1 MTGDSQ
7 FAVVDGKKPS
17 LTRPQEAEAGLSIPG
32 PIERQLEQALEPL
45 VEPEQRGQLLTA
57 VMRVVTESYSGPL
70 PHPAHFEAYE
80 DAQPGS
86 ADRILMMAEKQQS
99 HRIWWERF
107 ALIAQFSLAGFGLL
121 CALLV
126 SLSLIYGAI
135 KLGMAGHDWLGGV
148 LVATS
153 AIGMVT
159 SFIKGR
165 SLFNHIAQPGTE
177 PAADPTPPK
186 KQNPKPE
193 RRRRR

>member
-1 MTGDSQ
+1 VTGDNRL
-7 FAVVDGKKPS
+7 AVVDGKRPS
-17 LTRPQEAEAGLSIPG
+17 LAHPQEAEVGLSIPTS
-32 PIERQLEQALEPL
+32 IERQLEQALEPL
-45 VEPEQRGQLLTA
+45 VEPKQRGQLLTA
-57 VMRVVTESYSGPL
+57 VMRVMTESFSGPL
-70 PHPAHFEAYE
+70 PHPAHFQAYE

-99 HRIWWERF
+99 HRMWWEKF

-135 KLGMAGHDWLGGV
+135 KLGIAGHEVLGGV

-165 SLFNHIAQPGTE
+165 SLFNQITQPKSMSVTRF
-177 PAADPTPPK
+177 AKFKTIIIT
-186 KQNPKPE
+186 
-193 RRRRR
+193 RHLIW